1 MRRLIKALILFA
13 FAIMVIPQNANA
25 YPVALIDDEDIYEYE
40 HIDEVDSELIGDI
53 YEEEVYEDE
62 ETYEEVE
69 AYDEE
74 YESEEYEDEEYEYE
88 EEYAYYPSYDDYDL
102 YVLSHVIYGE
112 ASGCSWDMLIAV
124 GSVVLNRVYDS
135 RYPDTIAGVVFQ
147 EGQYSCQSGGEFY
160 RGTDDACT
168 EAAIY
173 LLENGSQLPSYVI
186 YQSQF
191 IQGDGIYMTI
201 GNTYFCY

>member
-1 MRRLIKALILFA
+1 MSKRFSDKAF
-13 FAIMVIPQNANA
+13 MVVFL
-25 YPVALIDDEDIYEYE
+25 VAVFIASYNEASAMQHAVIDDPNVYTYENVNDIQEETYEDTEEYDAESEEQYEEEFEESYE
-40 HIDEVDSELIGDI
+40 DVEE
-53 YEEEVYEDE
+53 YEEEVY
-62 ETYEEVE
+62 
-69 AYDEE
+69 
-74 YESEEYEDEEYEYE
+74 
-88 EEYAYYPSYDDYDL
+88 YASYSDYDL

-124 GSVVLNRVYDS
+124 GSVVLNRVNDS
-135 RYPDTIAGVVFQ
+135 RYPSTIADVVFQ
-147 EGQYSCQSGGEFY
+147 DGQYSCQSGGEFY

-173 LLENGSQLPSYVI
+173 LLEYGSQLPSYVV

-191 IQGDGIYMTI
+191 VQGEGIYMTI

>member
-1 MRRLIKALILFA
+1 MSKRFSDKAF
-13 FAIMVIPQNANA
+13 MVVFLLAVFIASYNEASAMQHA
-25 YPVALIDDEDIYEYE
+25 VIDDPNVYTYEDTEEYDAESEEQYEEEFEEEFEESYEDVEEYE
-40 HIDEVDSELIGDI
+40 EE
-53 YEEEVYEDE
+53 YEEEVY
-62 ETYEEVE
+62 
-69 AYDEE
+69 
-74 YESEEYEDEEYEYE
+74 
-88 EEYAYYPSYDDYDL
+88 YASYSDYDL

-124 GSVVLNRVYDS
+124 GSVVLNRVNDS
-135 RYPDTIAGVVFQ
+135 RYPSTIADVVFQ

-173 LLENGSQLPSYVI
+173 LLEYGSQLPSYVV

-191 IQGDGIYMTI
+191 VQGEGIYMTI

>member
-1 MRRLIKALILFA
+1 MSKRFSDKAF
-13 FAIMVIPQNANA
+13 MVVFLLAVFIASYNEASAMQHA
-25 YPVALIDDEDIYEYE
+25 VIDDPNVYTYEDTEEYDAESEEQYEEEFEEEFEESYEDVEEYE
-40 HIDEVDSELIGDI
+40 EE
-53 YEEEVYEDE
+53 YEEEVY
-62 ETYEEVE
+62 
-69 AYDEE
+69 
-74 YESEEYEDEEYEYE
+74 
-88 EEYAYYPSYDDYDL
+88 YASYSDYDL

-124 GSVVLNRVYDS
+124 GSVVLNRVNDS
-135 RYPDTIAGVVFQ
+135 RYPSTIADVVFQ

-160 RGTDDACT
+160 SGTDDACT

-173 LLENGSQLPSYVI
+173 LLEYGSQLPSYVV

-191 IQGDGIYMTI
+191 VQGEGIYMTI

>member
-1 MRRLIKALILFA
+1 MKNYILQLTIHHSIKTKSIIWSVIISLLLLFGTSEALARERSEYITSTLG
-13 FAIMVIPQNANA
+13 
-25 YPVALIDDEDIYEYE
+25 DEFIYEYE
-40 HIDEVDSELIGDI
+40 PHDDIVAMKSMLCGEEI
-53 YEEEVYEDE
+53 YEEDED
-62 ETYEEVE
+62 
-69 AYDEE
+69 
-74 YESEEYEDEEYEYE
+74 
-88 EEYAYYPSYDDYDL
+88 YYYQSYSDYDL

-135 RYPDTIAGVVFQ
+135 RYPDSIAGVVFQ
-147 EGQYSCQSGGEFY
+147 PGQYSCQSGGVFY
-160 RGTDDACT
+160 RDTDSICT
-168 EAAIY
+168 EAAIF

-191 IQGDGIYMTI
+191 VQGEGIYMTI